1 MDIRQ
6 KLYWLIQAGISTFCT
21 DTPKHTDTSLM
32 VQSDMPATDQ
42 ASAVAHQAKDLETL
56 NKDKQ
61 AFSFSSLKK
70 MAAHTLLGHG
80 PTKPKLMCILEIPD
94 AGADKSGQIF
104 VGAQGEQ
111 LKKMMAAIHLD
122 IENDVYVSF
131 LSPWRTPGNRPL
143 TTAERALFLPFLM
156 REIELVQP
164 QKILLFGAGVSNS
177 LLATESV
184 AKARGIWHEWQGIP
198 TRVTLAISALKT
210 TPLRQQAWDDL
221 QEVEKIL
228 FT

>member
-21 DTPKHTDTSLM
+21 DTPKRADVSL
-32 VQSDMPATDQ
+32 VIQGDMPATDQ
-42 ASAVAHQAKDLETL
+42 ASAVAYQAKDLDTL

-61 AFSFSSLKK
+61 AFSLSSLKK
-70 MAAHTLLGHG
+70 MAAHTLLGQG

-94 AGADKSGQIF
+94 AGEDKSGQIF

-198 TRVTLAISALKT
+198 TRVTLAINSLKT